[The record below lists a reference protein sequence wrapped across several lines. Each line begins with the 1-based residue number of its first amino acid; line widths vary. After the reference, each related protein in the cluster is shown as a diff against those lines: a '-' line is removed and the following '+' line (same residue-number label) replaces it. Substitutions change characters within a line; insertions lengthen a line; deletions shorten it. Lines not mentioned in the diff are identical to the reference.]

1 MNDLKLLKNDD
12 DDKDVHT
19 SRMNDAFE
27 FHDLEVDL
35 ISPVDQVHY
44 TV

>member
-1 MNDLKLLKNDD
+1 MNELESLKNDD
-12 DDKDVHT
+12 DDKDVDT

-35 ISPVDQVHY
+35 VSSVD
-44 TV
+44 